1 MAKRDCYDILGVSKD
16 VSDSDLKKAHR
27 VSAMKCHPD
36 RNPGDSE
43 AEEKFKELSEAYEIL
58 ADSDKRAAYDRYGHD
73 ALEGGMGGPGSGKLD
88 ILAMFGDILAELALG
103 AVDLPCS
110 AEVILDT

>member
-1 MAKRDCYDILGVSKD
+1 MSRILISKAYRR
-16 VSDSDLKKAHR
+16 L
-27 VSAMKCHPD
+27 AMNVIS

-73 ALEGGMGGPGSGKLD
+73 AFEGMGGPEWCKL
-88 ILAMFGDILAELALG
+88 
-103 AVDLPCS
+103 
-110 AEVILDT
+110 